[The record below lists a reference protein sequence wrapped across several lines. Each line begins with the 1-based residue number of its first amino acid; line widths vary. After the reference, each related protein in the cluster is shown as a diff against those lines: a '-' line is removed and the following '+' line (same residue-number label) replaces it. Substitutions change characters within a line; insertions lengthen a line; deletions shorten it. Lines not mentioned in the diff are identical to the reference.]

1 MNAPIVSAPPSNPS
15 ATPVQHMIAFLVG
28 NIVSEPSAAAKYG
41 LLFRA
46 LERVYG
52 PICTHDLTL
61 RKADRLWNAL
71 LSFHPDQRLW
81 KERYFKS
88 PGAFASRSRRAS
100 RIIDA
105 QDTPVDLILQV
116 GALFDSGRGQP
127 DAPVVIYTDYT
138 ARLSANAPYRFR
150 SPFSAKELRQRIEY
164 EQQAFLHAHHIFTR
178 SRLVRRDIVDR
189 YRIPAQRVSVVG
201 GGVNLP
207 ELPALVER
215 SSTRQ
220 PVILFVGSDFV
231 RKGGDLLLRA
241 FAMLRPE
248 FPAARLQ
255 VLTRAAIPHRLP
267 LAGVEMVSPVWDR
280 ELLARLYTEADLFA
294 LPARLETWG
303 DVILEAAA
311 YGLPCI
317 GTRGQPMEEIIKH
330 GETGLLVQPDNVEEL
345 AAAVRRL
352 LSDADLRRQMGLEA
366 RNTVLSEFTWDAV
379 VQRMAPVLDTTLGRG
394 PAKDASHAENDL
406 EAP

>member
-1 MNAPIVSAPPSNPS
+1 
-15 ATPVQHMIAFLVG
+15 MIAFLVG

-46 LERVYG
+46 LEREYG
-52 PICTHDLTL
+52 SICTYDLTL
-61 RKADRLWNAL
+61 RKLDRLWSGL
-71 LSFHPDQRLW
+71 FSFHPDQRVW

-88 PGAFASRSRRAS
+88 PGAFRSRSRRAS
-100 RIIDA
+100 RIIAA
-105 QDTPVDLILQV
+105 QQPPIDLIFQV
-116 GALFDSGRGQP
+116 GALFDSGQGQP
-127 DAPVVIYTDYT
+127 DAPLVMYTDYT
-138 ARLSANAPYRFR
+138 AGLSANDPYRFR
-150 SPFSAKELRQRIEY
+150 SPFSAQELRQRIEY
-164 EQQAFLHAHHIFTR
+164 ERQAYLHAHHIFTR
-178 SRLVRRDIVDR
+178 SRLVRHDIVER
-189 YRIPAQRVSVVG
+189 YRIPAQLVSVVG

-207 ELPALVER
+207 ELPAPVKR
-215 SSTRQ
+215 STTRQ

-241 FAMLRPE
+241 FAMIRENLPEACLR
-248 FPAARLQ
+248 
-255 VLTRAAIPHRLP
+255 VLTRAAIPRGLP
-267 LAGVEMVSPVWDR
+267 LEGVEVIPYSWDR

-345 AAAVRRL
+345 AAALRRL
-352 LSDADLRRQMGLEA
+352 LKDADLRRQMGLAA
-366 RNTVLSEFTWDAV
+366 RNRVFSQFTWDAV
-379 VQRMAPVLDTTLGRG
+379 VQRMATVLDAALGR
-394 PAKDASHAENDL
+394 
-406 EAP
+406 APRRIHTVLKAIWRYHEDNLSAFP